1 MSRIILGKAG
11 GRNVAL
17 DLNILLR
24 TRLLVQSGSGGGK
37 SWLLRRLAE
46 QLFGKVQ
53 VIIIDPEGEFASLRE
68 KFDFVLVGKGGETPA
83 DVRSAEMVAH
93 KLLELRAS
101 AVCDLYEMKPSERH
115 RWVRLFLEAVI
126 DAPKKLWHPLVLIV
140 DEAHVFCP
148 EKGAGESEAS
158 ESMIALSTR
167 GRKRGYCAV
176 PATQRLSKLR
186 KDLAAEHQNVM
197 IGKTTLAMDRDRAAD
212 EIGVEKKRG
221 IRDEFSNQL
230 RRLKPGQF
238 FATGPAIS
246 DDRILIAVGGVRTTH
261 PEAGTYKQAT
271 KPPPAPSKV
280 KKLLPKL
287 ADLPKEA
294 EEKARTVAEFRSE
307 IRSLRAQLRSQS
319 VKVVPKEVRVA
330 DPREVRQAVQK
341 VEAQRR
347 QELHHRDR
355 TIRQMDNTLASIA
368 KLAAASLG
376 IKVPKISVVALPQI
390 APIQHAPREIP
401 PPERQLTKPNGKEKL
416 RAGAERML
424 GALVQW
430 HPGGMTLGQMR
441 AHAGLKKSGTVS
453 AYLSDLRR
461 GQFMEERSGHL
472 FATQVGLDYFEH
484 LPQSPSTTQ
493 EVLDIWK
500 PKLRDGARRMLEVLV
515 ENGGEPLT
523 REELGEKANLVKSG
537 TFSAYL
543 SDLKTARLAV
553 VTSSGVAADRETLF
567 L

>member
-1 MSRIILGKAG
+1 LSKVILGKSG

-126 DAPKKLWHPLVLIV
+126 DAPKKLWHPLILIV
-140 DEAHVFCP
+140 DEAHVYCP

-158 ESMIALSTR
+158 EAMIALSTR
-167 GRKRGYCAV
+167 GRKRGYCPV

-221 IRDEFSNQL
+221 TRDEFSNSL

-246 DDRILIAVGGVRTTH
+246 DDRILIAVGGVKTTH
-261 PEAGTYKQAT
+261 PQAGHYKQAT
-271 KPPPAPSKV
+271 KPPAPPSKI
-280 KKLLPKL
+280 KALLPKL

-294 EEKARTVAEFRSE
+294 EEKARTEVEFRKE

-319 VKVVPKEVRVA
+319 VKVVPKEVQVA
-330 DPREVRQAVQK
+330 DPRAVRAAVQK
-341 VEAQRR
+341 VEAQRGK
-347 QELHHRDR
+347 ELQQRDR
-355 TIRQMDNTLASIA
+355 AIQQMSSALASVA
-368 KLAAASLG
+368 KLAAKAAG
-376 IKVPKISVVALPQI
+376 IQVPKIAAVALPQA
-390 APIQHAPREIP
+390 APVQHSPSRIP
-401 PPERQLTKPNGKEKL
+401 PQEPQLTKPNGKEKL
-416 RAGAERML
+416 RSGAERML

-430 HPGGMTLGQMR
+430 HPNGMTLGQMR

-461 GQFMEERSGHL
+461 GQFMEERDGML
-472 FATQVGLDYFEH
+472 FSTQIGLDYFEH
-484 LPQSPSTTQ
+484 LPQAPTTTQ
-493 EVLDIWK
+493 EVLDIWR

-515 ENGGEPLT
+515 EQAGEQMS

-553 VTSSGVAADRETLF
+553 VTPSGIAADRETLF